1 MHTKTTTVLAI
12 SVIVMAIALVTS
24 SSLADSAIAV
34 KKTKGKSTS
43 SSTTGDTKS
52 SSTTGGTSSS
62 TTGVSKLVSCIRA
75 LPASFTRA
83 DVDNCYDTVF
93 KTGGS
98 TASSASGSF
107 LGTPSSSGT
116 P

>member
-12 SVIVMAIALVTS
+12 IAIVMAVSLVTS
-24 SSLADSAIAV
+24 SSLAASAIAV
-34 KKTKGKSTS
+34 KKIHRSK
-43 SSTTGDTKS
+43 STTGGTS

-75 LPASFTRA
+75 LPATFTRA
-83 DVDNCYDTVF
+83 DVDNCYDTVY

-98 TASSASGSF
+98 TASSASGSS
-107 LGTPSSSGT
+107 LGTP
-116 P
+116 

>member
-1 MHTKTTTVLAI
+1 MHTKTTTTVLAI
-12 SVIVMAIALVTS
+12 SAIVMAIALVTS

-34 KKTKGKSTS
+34 KKTHKSKSTS
-43 SSTTGDTKS
+43 SSTTGGTS

-75 LPASFTRA
+75 LPATFTRA
-83 DVDNCYDTVF
+83 DVDNCYNTVF

-98 TASSASGSF
+98 TASSASGST
-107 LGTPSSSGT
+107 LGTP
-116 P
+116 